1 MRLEVSLSQKLS
13 LQLKLAPQIIQS
25 IEILQLPALSLQE
38 LVEQALAE
46 NEALERDDD
55 ARVQVEPEVAPPE
68 RDNGQ
73 GAEANQEAEAVA
85 DTLET
90 LERLNAGLD
99 PDSENSQSDSETLD
113 RLDRLEAAAERDW
126 QDFGMR
132 RGGGG
137 DDDPKFEAMNNTT
150 AASTSLAT
158 ALYDQFVLLEPDE
171 DERMLGRHIIFNL
184 KDDGL
189 LGYPLEE
196 ILLSPELRGRFTLEE
211 AEHVLRM
218 VQKLEPKGVGARDLR
233 EALLLQLDPKDP
245 DWDLKRRIIEDH
257 LLDVN
262 KNKLPKVARELD
274 VTIPQL
280 KKLVDAII
288 RLDPRPGA
296 KIGSDRNAYVHPD
309 VIVEWIDGRYEIRL
323 EETFFPRIRVKPQY
337 REMLTKS
344 DGPKVKDWVRKK
356 LENAKW
362 LVDAIQQRQN
372 TLYRVCEEIFKVQRD
387 YLDFGE
393 THLHPLKMQE
403 IADRVGIHVST
414 VSRAIADKWVQTPR
428 GIVPLKFFFTGG
440 AETADGE
447 TMSRLSVK
455 QMVREIVDGEDKH
468 SPLSDEQVA
477 ERLKEQ
483 GLDIARR
490 TVTKYRKALQIPS
503 SRQRRQ
509 WE

>member
-1 MRLEVSLSQKLS
+1 MRLEVSLAQKLG

-38 LVEQALAE
+38 LVEQALGE
-46 NEALERDDD
+46 NEALEREDE
-55 ARVQVEPEVAPPE
+55 AHPEPETNENQNGEPTTEEE
-68 RDNGQ
+68 R
-73 GAEANQEAEAVA
+73 EMEAVA
-85 DTLET
+85 ET
-90 LERLNAGLD
+90 LEKL
-99 PDSENSQSDSETLD
+99 EQ
-113 RLDRLEAAAERDW
+113 LEAAADRDW
-126 QDFGMR
+126 QDFGGR
-132 RGGGG
+132 RRASG
-137 DDDPKFEAMNNTT
+137 DDDPKFEAMNNT
-150 AASTSLAT
+150 AATNASLAET
-158 ALYDQFVLLEPDE
+158 LYDQFVLLEPD
-171 DERMLGRHIIFNL
+171 DDTRDLGRHFIFNL
-184 KDDGL
+184 DSNGFL
-189 LGYPLEE
+189 AYPIEE
-196 ILLSPELRGRFTLEE
+196 ILQSPELRGRFTEE
-211 AEHVLRM
+211 DAENVLQF
-218 VQKLEPKGVGARDLR
+218 VQRLEPRGVGARNLQ
-233 EALLLQLDPKDP
+233 ECLLLQLDPEDP
-245 DWDLKRRIIEDH
+245 DCELKERIIRDY

-274 VTIPQL
+274 ITIRQL
-280 KKLVDAII
+280 KKLISEIA

-296 KIGSDRNAYVHPD
+296 KIGGDRNAYVHPD
-309 VIVEWIDGRYEIRL
+309 VVVEWVEGRYEIQL
-323 EETFFPRIRVKPQY
+323 EDSFFPRIRVNPQY
-337 REMLTKS
+337 RQLLAKT
-344 DGPKVKDWVRKK
+344 DDPKVKDYVRKK

-387 YLDFGE
+387 YLDFGQSQ
-393 THLHPLKMQE
+393 LKPLKMQE

-447 TMSRLSVK
+447 TMSRHSVK
-455 QMVREIVDGEDKH
+455 QKVKSIIDSEDKK

-477 ERLKEQ
+477 ERLKAD

-509 WE
+509 WD

>member
-1 MRLEVSLSQKLS
+1 MRLEVSLAQKLS

-55 ARVQVEPEVAPPE
+55 ARVQVESEVAPPE

-73 GAEANQEAEAVA
+73 GAEAQHEAEAVA
-85 DTLET
+85 DTLER

-113 RLDRLEAAAERDW
+113 RLERLEAAAERDW

-137 DDDPKFEAMNNTT
+137 DDDP
-150 AASTSLAT
+150 TSLAAT
-158 ALYDQFVLLEPDE
+158 LYDQFVLLEPDE
-171 DERMLGRHIIFNL
+171 DERTLGRHIIFNL
-184 KDDGL
+184 KEDGL
-189 LGYPLEE
+189 VAYPLEE

-211 AEHVLRM
+211 AERVLKM
-218 VQKLEPKGVGARDLR
+218 VQKLEPRGVGARNLQ
-233 EALLLQLDPKDP
+233 EALLLQLDPEDP
-245 DWDLKRRIIEDH
+245 DQDLKRRIIEDH

-274 VTIPQL
+274 ITIPQL
-280 KKLVDAII
+280 KKLVDSII

-323 EETFFPRIRVKPQY
+323 EETFFPRIRVNPQY

-344 DGPKVKDWVRKK
+344 DDPKVKDWVRKK

-455 QMVREIVDGEDKH
+455 QMVKEIVDGEDKR